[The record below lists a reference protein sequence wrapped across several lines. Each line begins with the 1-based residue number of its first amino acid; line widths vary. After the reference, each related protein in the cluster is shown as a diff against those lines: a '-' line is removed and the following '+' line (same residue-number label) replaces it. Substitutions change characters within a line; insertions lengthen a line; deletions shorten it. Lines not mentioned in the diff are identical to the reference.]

1 MVYACFT
8 LDSHMPPDHG
18 RRQLRSHGVAPRT
31 AAKAAKAAQ
40 GVAAPPQELTQTLTA
55 APPGLVKAL
64 MQVPFTVCLPGRD
77 GHPHIGIFV
86 FEDSSKNDHGVF
98 SMDEVMAESVL
109 RIPLLILDFRY

>member
-18 RRQLRSHGVAPRT
+18 RRQLRSHAVAPHT
-31 AAKAAKAAQ
+31 AAKAAVHAAKAAQ

-77 GHPHIGIFV
+77 GHPHVGQIFL
-86 FEDSSKNDHGVF
+86 FEDSSKWPWCFFNG
-98 SMDEVMAESVL
+98 
-109 RIPLLILDFRY
+109 

>member
-18 RRQLRSHGVAPRT
+18 RRQLRSHGVAPRS
-31 AAKAAKAAQ
+31 AAVHAATAAQ

-77 GHPHIGIFV
+77 SHPHVGQF
-86 FEDSSKNDHGVF
+86 FNDHGVF

-109 RIPLLILDFRY
+109 RIPLLILDFGY